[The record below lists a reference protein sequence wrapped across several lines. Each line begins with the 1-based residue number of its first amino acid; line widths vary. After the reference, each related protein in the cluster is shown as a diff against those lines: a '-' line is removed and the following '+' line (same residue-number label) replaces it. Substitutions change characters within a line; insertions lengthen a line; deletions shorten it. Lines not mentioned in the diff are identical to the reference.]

1 MKNIEYVL
9 QLEAITPLHVGSGKL
24 FKQGIDFD
32 VFRQQVTIY
41 NSNKIHS
48 RLAKS
53 EKTVIQ
59 EYEEELREKRPSL
72 YRFFKSISWDEKE
85 FIRSRFSITSHSVRD
100 IKEQM
105 KTGFGIPIIPG
116 SSLKGAM
123 RTAILANFFDVNPQK
138 QEDLFE
144 KRNSK
149 NKQKADEEILH
160 QIFGKDPNSDVVRQI
175 IVGDIPFKKEDLG
188 FSELKVA
195 NLTNTGWGFLNMR
208 NRKTEN
214 PRNWKFATTIIIEN
228 IKAGAISEPFNLIFD
243 DFLNDHSNEIFDAE
257 AIPLGGKFLGI
268 VEWFFK
274 REAEREY
281 EFYLKH
287 DMQKTAKFYKDYII
301 NRKFSDEE
309 VLVRIGWG
317 GGWKFMTGDWLESEQ
332 IKIIRREYNLG
343 RKGHNVFPKSRRLM
357 IQDNFPYV
365 PIGWAV
371 LHIL

>member
-1 MKNIEYVL
+1 M
-9 QLEAITPLHVGSGKL
+9 
-24 FKQGIDFD
+24 
-32 VFRQQVTIY
+32 
-41 NSNKIHS
+41 
-48 RLAKS
+48 
-53 EKTVIQ
+53 
-59 EYEEELREKRPSL
+59 
-72 YRFFKSISWDEKE
+72 
-85 FIRSRFSITSHSVRD
+85 
-100 IKEQM
+100 
-105 KTGFGIPIIPG
+105 
-116 SSLKGAM
+116 KGAM